1 MICRGRKMLLV
12 NLPTKI
18 VVVLGMVG
26 EREGL
31 FESALYLSVEKIRKK
46 KTEDDY
52 YVDYIRI

>member
-26 EREGL
+26 EREVL